1 MANNW
6 NEFVTNVK
14 LNTSEAENRLKTLKQ
29 KTDDLIKQ
37 RDKLIN
43 GGSSKTQV
51 NALQKQINQN
61 EKSMRQL
68 QKQATNVIDV
78 INNMDSSSLVQLQQA
93 QRMLNAEM
101 QKTPQ
106 NTDYFKQLNEKL
118 QSVKTSIAGIR
129 AESRENYNEMS
140 QARTAALNLSNVLG
154 NLNTSSMKE
163 LTAAAAEAKR
173 QMSEAKP
180 NTQEYEKAATSLKTI
195 QTRITEINRSQ
206 QQVNTA
212 IDRYNDE
219 INRVAKDTE
228 KTRKETELIDKT
240 LKNLSTANIREME
253 YTVQVLNERL
263 RETDRGTEAYK
274 RLENQLKQVKAQLSA
289 VAEEQSVASKGST
302 WSRFAESMNKNAV
315 AITTLLSSITGLTMT
330 VRKCVDAYTE
340 MDQEMNNV
348 RKYTGQTMA
357 QVEEMN
363 EDFKMMNTRTSREEL
378 NQLAGAAG
386 RLGIT
391 AKDCIEEFVE
401 AADKIGVALGD
412 DLGQGAVDKI
422 GKLAQV
428 FGEDKTKGLRGAM
441 LATGSAV
448 NELAQSSSANAGY
461 IVDFTA
467 DLAGVARQAN
477 MSQAE
482 IMGLASALD
491 QNMQEEATSSTVF
504 SQLITKM
511 YQNPAK
517 FAKIAGVDVAKFT
530 KMLKTDANEALLTF
544 MQTMQNKG
552 GFDALAPMF
561 QEMNLDGTRAVGVL
575 SSVATHLD
583 QVKEAQDTANKAY
596 AAGNSVIGEF
606 NVQNETEAAKIDKA
620 KKAFKEITIELGQ
633 KLLPV
638 ARYGITTTSLAVKAL
653 AAIVNIATKYRA
665 TIIALTATIAAL
677 IIAEEGHIIKQK
689 LIAFWNNV
697 IVAGT
702 KKLWA
707 VLMANPY
714 TAVAGAITVLI
725 GLMIDLARRTNDQAK
740 MQKQLND
747 IKKTAAER
755 TAEETER
762 VKNLEKAMNN
772 GNLSMKER
780 KKAADQLN
788 AIIPGYNAKLDA
800 TRKKYVA
807 NKQKLD
813 DYINSLVHLY
823 EVMGAKDKIKE
834 LGEKRA
840 GLVIDQKQ
848 AEKDLEAQQKYYEG
862 QTKINASIG
871 GREAKAMQ
879 MGDNTSLNIA
889 KGKVEDIKKD
899 IKDIDKQIN
908 NIKEAYG
915 TDIQKSEVS
924 KPEPGTDPNA
934 GNNNSGG
941 GGNTMSEK
949 ERKKQEA
956 ERKKKEAER
965 KAAMKKE
972 IDEEKDKTAKEQAE
986 NTFAYATGQKLYKD
1000 YLDAK
1005 HDIAEKGYDA
1015 IKKVYE
1021 KYGED
1026 GSEYDQKKSEE
1037 ELKKMEDRQKASIK
1051 EIEKGKAKEKALAN
1065 DDYYN
1070 PSSDIYMNESA
1081 LQERLFQIDMAAQ
1094 QKKIDSLK
1102 AGSEDWIEARD
1113 EMEQMQQEHSVS
1125 LQQQYQERLARY
1137 REQWGKTDIESQKQ
1151 IELKGLDEL
1160 LKQKLIK
1167 EEEYHEMRHQIE
1179 LNYELQK
1186 SEQAKNNSHN
1196 EVVRRNAQTAYQTAS
1211 NYASA
1216 DEGEEKPTL
1225 GRYLTGDITHYK
1237 DTVARLKEMYGEDA
1251 ENFEEFQQAK
1261 SMAFGTMMEGVTS
1274 KAQAAFD
1281 SISQILDGMSS
1292 YFDAQSQYEQ
1302 NIVTKK
1308 YEKQIN
1314 AAGNNSAKKK
1324 KLEEKEQKEI
1334 AKIKTK
1340 YNKKAMKIE
1349 LAQATASMILGA
1361 MNAYSSAMKLPAPGN
1376 MVYAQI
1382 AAGIAMAAGLLN
1394 IATIKKQHAAE
1405 EAGYYMGGF
1414 TGGSNFRRRAG
1425 IVHEGEFVANHQTLQ
1440 NPNVMPVLQLIDH
1453 AQRTNTVGSLTANDV
1468 TRQLGQGG
1476 SAVVAPVVNVSNDNS
1491 ELADT
1496 MDQAR
1501 DTMDRL
1507 DKRLEDGINVLFS
1520 MEYFKKEERRWD
1532 KMQNNK

>member
-6 NEFVTNVK
+6 QEFVTNVK
-14 LNTSEAENRLKTLKQ
+14 LNTSEAENKLKKLQQ

-106 NTDYFKQLNEKL
+106 NTEYFKQLNEKL

-140 QARTAALNLSNVLG
+140 QARTAAQNLSNVLG

-173 QMSEAKP
+173 QMNEAKP
-180 NTQEYEKAATSLKTI
+180 NTNEYEKAATSLKTI

-219 INRVAKDTE
+219 IKRVAKDTE
-228 KTRKETELIDKT
+228 KTRQETDLIDKT
-240 LKNLSTANIREME
+240 LKNLSTAKIRDME
-253 YTVQVLNERL
+253 YSVQVLNERL

-315 AITTLLSSITGLTMT
+315 AITTLLSSITGLSMT
-330 VRKCVDAYTE
+330 VRKCVEAYTE

-363 EDFKMMNTRTSREEL
+363 EDFKKMNTRTSREEL

-391 AKDCIEEFVE
+391 AKDSIEEFVD

-428 FGEDKTKGLRGAM
+428 FGENKTKGLRGAM

-482 IMGLASALD
+482 IMGIASALD

-552 GFDALAPMF
+552 GFDSLAPMF

-596 AAGNSVIGEF
+596 AAGTSVIGEF

-633 KLLPV
+633 KLLPI

-653 AAIVNIATKYRA
+653 SILVEFISKYGVTLASTITAIGLYIVVAQRKIIVDKLQAFWADKVKVATKN
-665 TIIALTATIAAL
+665 LFNML
-677 IIAEEGHIIKQK
+677 K
-689 LIAFWNNV
+689 
-697 IVAGT
+697 
-702 KKLWA
+702 
-707 VLMANPY
+707 ANPY
-714 TAVAGAITVLI
+714 AIVAAAVGILV
-725 GLMIDLARRTNDQAK
+725 GLLIDLTRKTNDQVK
-740 MQKQLND
+740 IQKELND

-755 TAEETER
+755 TVEEYER
-762 VKNLEKAMNN
+762 IKTLEKAMNN

-788 AIIPGYNAKLDA
+788 SIIPGYNAKLDA
-800 TRKKYVA
+800 TRQRYVA
-807 NKQKLD
+807 NKQRLD
-813 DYINSLVHLY
+813 EYIKSLMHMY
-823 EVMGAKDKIKE
+823 EVMSAKDKLKE
-834 LGEKRA
+834 LGKQRADAKLALEDAKKTQKEAAELQKRISKSNGA
-840 GLVIDQKQ
+840 LRMAPSQ
-848 AEKDLEAQQKYYEG
+848 AETAFLSQNISKAEERVQQAQKKVDEIDKK
-862 QTKINASIG
+862 TKAI
-871 GREAKAMQ
+871 
-879 MGDNTSLNIA
+879 
-889 KGKVEDIKKD
+889 EDI
-899 IKDIDKQIN
+899 
-908 NIKEAYG
+908 YG
-915 TDIQKSEVS
+915 NDIQKAEANQPQP
-924 KPEPGTDPNA
+924 KPEKQDN
-934 GNNNSGG
+934 GNGG
-941 GGNTMSEK
+941 GGGLTDKEK
-949 ERKKQEA
+949 KKLEAERKKQEA
-956 ERKKKEAER
+956 AR

-972 IDEEKDKTAKEQAE
+972 IEEEKDKTAKEQAD
-986 NTFAYATGQKLYKD
+986 NTYAYATGQKLYKD

-1005 HDIAEKGYDA
+1005 HDIAEKGYEA

-1026 GSEYDQKKSEE
+1026 GSEYDQKKAEE
-1037 ELKKMEDRQKASIK
+1037 ELKKMEDRQKATIK
-1051 EIEKGKAKEKALAN
+1051 EIETQKAKEKALAN

-1070 PSSDIYMNESA
+1070 PSSEIYMNESA

-1094 QKKIDSLK
+1094 QKKIESLK
-1102 AGSEDWIEARD
+1102 AGSEEWIEARD

-1137 REQWGKTDIESQKQ
+1137 REQWGKTDIETQKK
-1151 IELKGLDEL
+1151 IELQGLDDL

-1167 EEEYHEMRHQIE
+1167 EKEYQEMKHQIE

-1216 DEGEEKPTL
+1216 EEGETKPTL
-1225 GRYLTGDITHYK
+1225 GSYLIGDIVHYK
-1237 DTVARLKEMYGEDA
+1237 DTVAQLKDMYGEDA

-1292 YFDAQSQYEQ
+1292 YFNAQSQYEQ
-1302 NIVTKK
+1302 NVVTKK

-1376 MVYAQI
+1376 MVLAPI

-1405 EAGYYMGGF
+1405 EAGYYSGGF

-1425 IVHEGEFVANHQTLQ
+1425 IVHEGEFVANHQTLE

-1501 DTMDRL
+1501 DTMDKL
-1507 DKRLEDGINVLFS
+1507 DKRLEDGIKVLFS

>member
-6 NEFVTNVK
+6 QEFVTNVK
-14 LNTSEAENRLKTLKQ
+14 LNTSEAENKLKKLQQ

-106 NTDYFKQLNEKL
+106 NTEYFKQLNEKL

-129 AESRENYNEMS
+129 AESKENYNEMS
-140 QARTAALNLSNVLG
+140 QARTAAQNLSNVLG

-173 QMSEAKP
+173 QMSETKP
-180 NTQEYEKAATSLKTI
+180 NTNEYEKAATSLKTI

-219 INRVAKDTE
+219 IKRVAKDTE
-228 KTRKETELIDKT
+228 KTRQETDLIEKT

-263 RETDRGTEAYK
+263 RETDRGTDAYK
-274 RLENQLKQVKAQLSA
+274 RLENQLKQVKTQLSA
-289 VAEEQSVASKGST
+289 VAEEQKVASKGSM
-302 WSRFAESMNKNAV
+302 WSRFADSMNKNAM
-315 AITTLLSSITGLTMT
+315 AITSVIGSITGLTMT
-330 VRKCVDAYTE
+330 VRKCVEAYTE

-357 QVEEMN
+357 QVEDMN
-363 EDFKMMNTRTSREEL
+363 EDFKKMDTRTSREEL

-391 AKDCIEEFVE
+391 AKDSIEEFVD

-530 KMLKTDANEALLTF
+530 KMLKTNANEALLTF

-583 QVKEAQDTANKAY
+583 QVKEAQGIANKAY
-596 AAGNSVIGEF
+596 AEGTSVIGEF
-606 NVQNETEAAKIDKA
+606 NVQNETEAANIDKA

-665 TIIALTATIAAL
+665 TMIALTATIAAL

-714 TAVAGAITVLI
+714 TAVAGAITILI
-725 GLMIDLARRTNDQAK
+725 GLMIDLTRRNNDQAK
-740 MQKQLND
+740 FQKQLND

-788 AIIPGYNAKLDA
+788 DIIPGYNAKLDA

-813 DYINSLVHLY
+813 EYIKSLMHMY
-823 EVMGAKDKIKE
+823 EVMGAKDKLKE
-834 LGEKRA
+834 LGKQRA
-840 GLVIDQKQ
+840 DAKLALEDAKKSQKEAAELQNRINKTNGAIRMAPSQ
-848 AEKDLEAQQKYYEG
+848 AETAFLSQNISQAEDRVQQAQK
-862 QTKINASIG
+862 
-871 GREAKAMQ
+871 
-879 MGDNTSLNIA
+879 
-889 KGKVEDIKKD
+889 KVDE
-899 IKDIDKQIN
+899 IDKKTKAIEE
-908 NIKEAYG
+908 IYG
-915 TDIQKSEVS
+915 NDIQKAEANQPQPSPD
-924 KPEPGTDPNA
+924 KQD
-934 GNNNSGG
+934 NSNGG
-941 GGNTMSEK
+941 GGGGLTDKEK
-949 ERKKQEA
+949 KKLEAERKKQEA
-956 ERKKKEAER
+956 AR

-1081 LQERLFQIDMAAQ
+1081 LQERIFQIDMAAQ
-1094 QKKIDSLK
+1094 QKKIDAMK
-1102 AGSEDWIEARD
+1102 AGSEEWLDARD

-1137 REQWGKTDIESQKQ
+1137 REQWGKTDIETQKK
-1151 IELKGLDEL
+1151 IELQGLDDL

-1167 EEEYHEMRHQIE
+1167 EEEYHEMRRQIE
-1179 LNYELQK
+1179 LNYGLQE

-1196 EVVRRNAQTAYQTAS
+1196 EVVKRNAQTAYQTAS

-1216 DEGEEKPTL
+1216 EEGQTKPTL
-1225 GRYLTGDITHYK
+1225 GSYLTGDITHYK
-1237 DTVARLKEMYGEDA
+1237 DTVARLKEMYSEDA

-1261 SMAFGTMMEGVTS
+1261 SMAFGIMMEGVTS

-1349 LAQATASMILGA
+1349 LAKATAQMILGA
-1361 MNAYSSAMKLPAPGN
+1361 MSAYTSAFEGAPYPANLVLAP
-1376 MVYAQI
+1376 I

-1405 EAGYYMGGF
+1405 EAGYYTGGF
-1414 TGGSNFRRRAG
+1414 TGGSDFRRRAG
-1425 IVHEGEFVANHQTLQ
+1425 IVHEGEFVANHQALA
-1440 NPNVMPVLQLIDH
+1440 NPAVMPVLQLIDH

-1476 SAVVAPVVNVSNDNS
+1476 STVVHPVVNVSNDNS
-1491 ELADT
+1491 DLADT

-1501 DTMDRL
+1501 DTMNRL

-1520 MEYFKKEERRWD
+1520 METFKKEEKRWD